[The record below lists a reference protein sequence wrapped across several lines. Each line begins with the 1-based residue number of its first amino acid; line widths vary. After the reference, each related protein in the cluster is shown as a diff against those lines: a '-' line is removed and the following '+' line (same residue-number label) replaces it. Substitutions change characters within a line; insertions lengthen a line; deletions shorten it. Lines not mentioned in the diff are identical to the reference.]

1 MRAAAIDG
9 VFLLDRFLWAAA
21 LNVVYLAL
29 GLAAFLFAFRI
40 ARHRGQ
46 LLQMGE

>member
-9 VFLLDRFLWAAA
+9 LFLLDRFVWAVS

-29 GLAAFLFAFRI
+29 GLGVFLLAFRG